1 MPENEQ
7 FTFVVDI
14 NRLIELKLGFEEY
27 FIIHCISTNNEQ
39 LILSY
44 VKNCKFIDTSVFKK
58 LEADGY
64 IRIKTT
70 PNGVINFRLLSLA
83 EKSES
88 ILCDRA
94 AILDLEKQFGEFRK
108 CYPLSVQ
115 AGKQVRRL
123 QGNLKR
129 CKQLY
134 DKLLMETTHEILCKC
149 AELYTQEKYKTNS
162 QMYMQNLETWLHQR
176 NYEQY
181 LEDINKT
188 TTFTDPN
195 TKFTDDI

>member
-1 MPENEQ
+1 MNEEL
-7 FTFVVDI
+7 TFSVDI
-14 NRLIELKLGFEEY
+14 NKLIELNLGFEAY
-27 FIIHCISTNNEQ
+27 FVLYCIAKEDEK

-44 VKNCKFIDTSVFKK
+44 VKNCKFIHTDVFKK

-64 IRIKTT
+64 INIKET

-83 EKSES
+83 AKGKSLFYKTVS
-88 ILCDRA
+88 P
-94 AILDLEKQFGEFRK
+94 LDMEKQFGEFRQ
-108 CYPLSVQ
+108 CYPMTVK
-115 AGKQVRRL
+115 AGNQVRRL

-129 CKQLY
+129 CRQLY
-134 DKLLMETTHEILCKC
+134 EKLLMETTHETLCRC

-181 LEDINKT
+181 LEDISKT
-188 TTFTDPN
+188 TNFATGSTD
-195 TKFTDDI
+195 FTDDI